1 MGAVLGCVTQFTH
14 GGVASWLAGG
24 VWLGHQP
31 KGNRPKARPQGGVME
46 TGVKFFSK
54 FDRNTFCS
62 LREESIPVRVLV
74 KAAFA
79 LNIPHVEVYANDN
92 YIWTVVGDVRVRYS
106 NTSDNVLVSRVT
118 ETAGRFEEEVCRIS
132 ELSVYG
138 AIAAIIEH
146 VKGVKAES
154 EVATYLVRNLS
165 DEADWVGSV
174 AENTIEVEVSS
185 EDTDDTFSVDITFSV
200 EDSDMISMN
209 FYNGSGGEMD
219 PSGKIVDMVANSLF
233 WLSEDLKNQDSFVES
248 EVMLIPVSKF
258 LSQV

>member
-1 MGAVLGCVTQFTH
+1 M
-14 GGVASWLAGG
+14 
-24 VWLGHQP
+24 
-31 KGNRPKARPQGGVME
+31 KN
-46 TGVKFFSK
+46 TGIKVFNK
-54 FDRNTFCS
+54 FDRNTFNS
-62 LREESIPVRVLV
+62 LRKESIPVRVLV
-74 KAAFA
+74 KTAFA
-79 LNIPHVEVYANDN
+79 LNIPCVEIYKNDN
-92 YIWTVVGDVRVRYS
+92 YTWTVVGDVRVRYS

-118 ETAGRFEEEVCRIS
+118 ETAGRFEEEVHRIS

-146 VKGVKAES
+146 VKAVKAES

-209 FYNGSGGEMD
+209 FYNGILRARTRS
-219 PSGKIVDMVANSLF
+219 SSLR
-233 WLSEDLKNQDSFVES
+233 LCSSL
-248 EVMLIPVSKF
+248 
-258 LSQV
+258 

>member
-1 MGAVLGCVTQFTH
+1 
-14 GGVASWLAGG
+14 
-24 VWLGHQP
+24 
-31 KGNRPKARPQGGVME
+31 ME
-46 TGVKFFSK
+46 STGIKVFNK
-54 FDRNTFCS
+54 FDRNTFS
-62 LREESIPVRVLV
+62 TLRKEPHPIRVLV
-74 KAAFA
+74 KTAFA
-79 LNIPHVEVYANDN
+79 LNIPCVEIYKNDN
-92 YIWTVVGDVRVRYS
+92 YTWTVVGDVRVRYS

-132 ELSVYG
+132 EMSVYG

-146 VKGVKAES
+146 VKAES
-154 EVATYLVRNLS
+154 EAAVYLVRNLS

-174 AENTIEVEVSS
+174 AENTIEVEVGS

-233 WLSEDLKNQDSFVES
+233 WLSEDLKGQDSFVES

-258 LSQV
+258 LPQV

>member
-1 MGAVLGCVTQFTH
+1 
-14 GGVASWLAGG
+14 
-24 VWLGHQP
+24 
-31 KGNRPKARPQGGVME
+31 ME
-46 TGVKFFSK
+46 STGIKVFSK
-54 FDRNTFCS
+54 FDRNTFSS

-79 LNIPHVEVYANDN
+79 LNILCVEVYANDN

-118 ETAGRFEEEVCRIS
+118 ETAGRFEEEVHRIS
-132 ELSVYG
+132 DLSVYG
-138 AIAAIIEH
+138 AIAAITEH

-219 PSGKIVDMVANSLF
+219 PSGKIVDMVASSLF
-233 WLSEDLKNQDSFVES
+233 WLSEDLKSQDSFVES
-248 EVMLIPVSKF
+248 EVMVIPVSKF
-258 LSQV
+258 LPQV

>member
-1 MGAVLGCVTQFTH
+1 
-14 GGVASWLAGG
+14 
-24 VWLGHQP
+24 
-31 KGNRPKARPQGGVME
+31 ME

-54 FDRNTFCS
+54 FERNTFS
-62 LREESIPVRVLV
+62 VLRKETNPVRVLV

-79 LNIPHVEVYANDN
+79 LNIPCVEIYKNDN
-92 YIWTVVGDVRVRYS
+92 YTWTVVGDVRVRYS

-118 ETAGRFEEEVCRIS
+118 ETAGRFEEEVRRIS

-146 VKGVKAES
+146 VRGVKAES

-165 DEADWVGSV
+165 DEADWVGGV
-174 AENTIEVEVSS
+174 AENTIEVEASS
-185 EDTDDTFSVDITFSV
+185 EDTDDTSSVDITFSV

-209 FYNGSGGEMD
+209 FYNGSGGETD

-233 WLSEDLKNQDSFVES
+233 WLSEDLKSQDSFIES

-258 LSQV
+258 LPQV

>member
-1 MGAVLGCVTQFTH
+1 
-14 GGVASWLAGG
+14 
-24 VWLGHQP
+24 
-31 KGNRPKARPQGGVME
+31 ME
-46 TGVKFFSK
+46 NVSIQVFSK
-54 FDRNTFCS
+54 FDRNTFS
-62 LREESIPVRVLV
+62 TLRKEPHPIRVLV
-74 KAAFA
+74 KTAFA
-79 LNIPHVEVYANDN
+79 LNIPCVEIYKNDN
-92 YIWTVVGDVRVRYS
+92 YTWTVVGDVRVRYS

-118 ETAGRFEEEVCRIS
+118 ETAGRFEEERRIS
-132 ELSVYG
+132 EMSVYG
-138 AIAAIIEH
+138 AIAAITEH

-154 EVATYLVRNLS
+154 EAAVYLVRNLS

-233 WLSEDLKNQDSFVES
+233 WLSEDLKSQDSFVES

-258 LSQV
+258 LPQV

>member
-1 MGAVLGCVTQFTH
+1 MGCVTQFTH

-24 VWLGHQP
+24 VWLGYQP
-31 KGNRPKARPQGGVME
+31 KGNRPEARPQGGIVKN
-46 TGVKFFSK
+46 TGIKVFNK
-54 FDRNTFCS
+54 FDRNTFS
-62 LREESIPVRVLV
+62 TLRKEPHPIRVLV
-74 KAAFA
+74 KTAFA
-79 LNIPHVEVYANDN
+79 LNIPCVEIYKNDN
-92 YIWTVVGDVRVRYS
+92 YTWTVVGDVRVRYS

-118 ETAGRFEEEVCRIS
+118 ETAGRFEEEVRRIS
-132 ELSVYG
+132 EMSVYG

-154 EVATYLVRNLS
+154 EVATYLVRNIS
-165 DEADWVGSV
+165 DEADWVGGV

-233 WLSEDLKNQDSFVES
+233 WLSEDLKSQESFVES

-258 LSQV
+258 LPQV

>member
-1 MGAVLGCVTQFTH
+1 M
-14 GGVASWLAGG
+14 
-24 VWLGHQP
+24 
-31 KGNRPKARPQGGVME
+31 KN
-46 TGVKFFSK
+46 TGIKVFNK
-54 FDRNTFCS
+54 FDRNTFDS
-62 LREESIPVRVLV
+62 LRKEPNPIRVLV
-74 KAAFA
+74 KTAFA
-79 LNIPHVEVYANDN
+79 LNIPCVEVYANDN

-118 ETAGRFEEEVCRIS
+118 ETAGRFEEEVRRIS
-132 ELSVYG
+132 EMSVYG

-165 DEADWVGSV
+165 DEADWVGGV
-174 AENTIEVEVSS
+174 AENTIEAEIGS
-185 EDTDDTFSVDITFSV
+185 EDTDDTSSVDITFSV

-209 FYNGSGGEMD
+209 FYSGSGGEMD

>member
-1 MGAVLGCVTQFTH
+1 
-14 GGVASWLAGG
+14 
-24 VWLGHQP
+24 
-31 KGNRPKARPQGGVME
+31 ME

-54 FDRNTFCS
+54 FERNTFS
-62 LREESIPVRVLV
+62 VLRKETNPVRVLV

-79 LNIPHVEVYANDN
+79 LNIPCVEIYKNDN
-92 YIWTVVGDVRVRYS
+92 YTWTVVGDVRVRYS

-118 ETAGRFEEEVCRIS
+118 ETAGRFEEEVRRIS

-146 VKGVKAES
+146 VRGVKAES

-165 DEADWVGSV
+165 DEADWVGGV
-174 AENTIEVEVSS
+174 AENTIEVEASS
-185 EDTDDTFSVDITFSV
+185 EDTDDTSSVDITFSV

-209 FYNGSGGEMD
+209 FYNGSGGETD

-233 WLSEDLKNQDSFVES
+233 WLSEDLKGQDSFIES

-258 LSQV
+258 LPQV